1 MAAQAMPYPGMYYG
15 MQGMQPAFMDPH
27 AAERQMQE
35 YARLQQ
41 EQAKRR
47 PELYGELDMSPI
59 DRIPYIYIYINA
71 DLSLPYPYLYLYLHL
86 LHTDIDMHI
95 DIQNITSHHITL
107 HDIT

>member
-59 DRIPYIYIYINA
+59 DRIPYIYIYKCRS
-71 DLSLPYPYLYLYLHL
+71 LSSISISISIFASTSYRYRYAYRYTEHY
-86 LHTDIDMHI
+86 
-95 DIQNITSHHITL
+95 ITSHYIA
-107 HDIT
+107 